1 MKLNYFT
8 FSYLLLFVLVSCKE
22 NNNNSMNTGNT
33 VINES
38 VIDKNIFTVTLNL
51 NVEKND
57 SFQIYYK
64 DEEQSPFTEEN
75 SIFIEFQG
83 KKEPQDI
90 VFKLPKDALP
100 YFLRLDFGTNQNQ
113 SEIAIN
119 SFKINYL
126 DKVFE
131 SKGNDFFNYFYS
143 NELVKVDKE
152 KSSVKPIVSE
162 KGEYDPIFCSGD
174 GLKNQ
179 IDLLIK

>member
-1 MKLNYFT
+1 MKLNNFIVST
-8 FSYLLLFVLVSCKE
+8 LLLIVLVSCKDE
-22 NNNNSMNTGNT
+22 NKTGLNADKSS
-33 VINES
+33 VSEN

-51 NVEKND
+51 NVEKDD
-57 SFQIYYK
+57 SFQIYFK
-64 DEEQSPFTEEN
+64 DVEQNPFTEEN
-75 SIFIEFQG
+75 SIFVEFKG
-83 KKEPQDI
+83 KNEPQDI

-100 YFLRLDFGTNQNQ
+100 YFLRFDFGTNQSQ
-113 SEIAIN
+113 SEITIN

-143 NELVKVDKE
+143 NELVKINKE

-162 KGEYDPIFCSGD
+162 KGDYDPIFCSGD
-174 GLKNQ
+174 GLKTQ